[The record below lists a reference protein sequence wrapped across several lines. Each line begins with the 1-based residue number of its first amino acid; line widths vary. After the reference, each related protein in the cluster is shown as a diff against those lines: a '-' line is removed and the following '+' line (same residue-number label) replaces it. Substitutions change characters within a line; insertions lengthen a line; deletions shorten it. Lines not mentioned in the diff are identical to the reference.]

1 MKQIIK
7 KLDFNFIYTILTA
20 IFWRN
25 TLSILGCSIDITH
38 KLNPEQAK
46 CFAQWIGHSNVIRN
60 QKINEFKRTVNNE
73 NQAYAQIKSNKSFS
87 FLNDVPCQLLRN
99 ASSNVFDDLRA
110 SKKGIRAFPK
120 KKNKSDKRKCIVTKE
135 LFSVKELNEKES
147 MIIVHSKRTIQQ
159 KEILF
164 SIIVPYTNIK
174 NQIIISRKGTK
185 FTLSFGYETNIEVR
199 SNEAILDDYSYLSKE
214 ELEPL
219 ALGVDGGVKISACSN
234 NGDMFYYSQKEQESM
249 KAIDQ
254 KINRKKRYLARQK
267 TKNKNATQKC
277 ESNRQKRKQNQ
288 IAKLSKKIAD
298 IRNNFLH
305 HTSKHIANITP
316 KILVVEDLKLTN
328 MTKKPKPKMENG
340 MYVKNGARRKAG
352 LNKAMLNVALG
363 SLYKLTLYKLNH
375 KGKAMVKVPPMY
387 TSQIHFKCKSKNT
400 LRPKQDTLICL
411 DCNEEVHADINAADN
426 IKEIGINMIVEKTF
440 ARAKSRK
447 VSARKIKRNETTSC
461 PVIF

>member
-1 MKQIIK
+1 M
-7 KLDFNFIYTILTA
+7 
-20 IFWRN
+20 
-25 TLSILGCSIDITH
+25 SILGCSINITN

-60 QKINEFKRTVNNE
+60 QKINEFKRIVNNE
-73 NQAYAQIKSNKSFS
+73 NQAYAQIKSNEDFS

-99 ASSNVFDDLRA
+99 ASSHVFDDLRA
-110 SKKGIRAFPK
+110 FKKGLKEFPK
-120 KKNKSDKRKCIVTKE
+120 KKNKYDKRKCIVTKE
-135 LFSVKELNEKES
+135 LFSVKELNDKES
-147 MIIVHSKRTIQQ
+147 ILIIFHKNSIQQ
-159 KEILF
+159 KDILF
-164 SIIVPYTNIK
+164 SIVVPHTKIS
-174 NQIIISRKGTK
+174 NQLIISRKGTK

-214 ELEPL
+214 ELDPL
-219 ALGVDGGVKISACSN
+219 TLGVDGGVKISACSN

-249 KAIDQ
+249 KAIDE

-288 IAKLSKKIAD
+288 IAKLSRKVAD

-305 HTSKHIANITP
+305 HTSKYIANITP
-316 KILVVEDLKLTN
+316 KILVVEDLKLMN
-328 MTKKPKPKMENG
+328 MTKKPKPKMEDG
-340 MYVKNGARRKAG
+340 VYVKNGARAKAG
-352 LNKAMLNVALG
+352 LNKAVLNVALG
-363 SLYKLTLYKLNH
+363 GLYRLTLYKLNH
-375 KGKAMVKVPPMY
+375 QDKAIVKVPPMY
-387 TSQIHFKCKSKNT
+387 TSQIHFKCKGKNT

-411 DCNEEVHADINAADN
+411 DCNEEVHADVNAADN

-447 VSARKIKRNETTSC
+447 VSTRKIKRNETTSC
-461 PVIF
+461 PVSS